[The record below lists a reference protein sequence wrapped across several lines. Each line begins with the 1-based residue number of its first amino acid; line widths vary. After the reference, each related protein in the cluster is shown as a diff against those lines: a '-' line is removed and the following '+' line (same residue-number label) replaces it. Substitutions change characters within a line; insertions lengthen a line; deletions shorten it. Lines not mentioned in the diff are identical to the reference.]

1 MREQIIN
8 IREIFLLAKNRRE
21 VRKVVAKG
29 PMHKNEHVLCCC
41 APCSLCERAKVMQAA
56 LLLPKIQAVQMRA
69 KEIAG
74 YLPLKLELTE
84 AN

>member
-1 MREQIIN
+1 MNMSFVVVR
-8 IREIFLLAKNRRE
+8 LAL
-21 VRKVVAKG
+21 
-29 PMHKNEHVLCCC
+29 NERV
-41 APCSLCERAKVMQAA
+41 KVMQAA

-74 YLPLKLELTE
+74 CLPLKLELTE

>member
-1 MREQIIN
+1 MNMSFAVVR
-8 IREIFLLAKNRRE
+8 LALN
-21 VRKVVAKG
+21 
-29 PMHKNEHVLCCC
+29 
-41 APCSLCERAKVMQAA
+41 ERAKVMQAA